1 MCYGTQHDHQAA
13 RTERGTAMGKRG
25 PKPGTPE
32 AKRGGQAVRE
42 KYGPEH
48 FREIGKQGG
57 QVLSERYG
65 PEHFVAIGRKGGEVT
80 KERHGGALYRRIGK
94 LGGSAG
100 KGVQRAPRPV
110 VGPSPAEGRDAE
122 RRSWERT
129 IEGQPGLDE
138 KLRRLGE
145 DVGSRTS
152 AVLTALDAFREF
164 WARDVAPL
172 DATIRGL
179 QQAIRHEASPP
190 EQYLRSLAGQLQP
203 LHESLERLDRA
214 LTKQRVRLAEYRRW
228 LDRVQHRGRGPN
240 DGSASSPADW

>member
-1 MCYGTQHDHQAA
+1 MA
-13 RTERGTAMGKRG
+13 KRG
-25 PKPGTPE
+25 PKPGTAEAKHGGQATRDKYGPE
-32 AKRGGQAVRE
+32 HFRELGKRGGQAVRE
-42 KYGPEH
+42 HYSLEH
-48 FREIGKQGG
+48 FAE
-57 QVLSERYG
+57 
-65 PEHFVAIGRKGGEVT
+65 IGRKGGEVT
-80 KERHGGALYRRIGK
+80 KERHGGELYARIGK

-100 KGVQRAPRPV
+100 KGVPRAPRAV
-110 VGPSPAEGRDAE
+110 VGPSPAEGRDTE

-129 IEGQPGLDE
+129 MEGQPGLDE

-145 DVGSRTS
+145 DVASRTS
-152 AVLTALDAFREF
+152 AVLGALDAFRAF

-214 LTKQRVRLAEYRRW
+214 LTEQRVELAEYRRW
-228 LDRVQHRGRGPN
+228 LDRVQHRDRDP
-240 DGSASSPADW
+240 PPPPE